1 MYLCIYFYATAGFF
15 KHFDILS
22 GRRVTTPCH
31 SFWQRTPKNF
41 RALCVKPNFHISQW
55 DCLWA
60 FYTKQHWIIIFKS
73 YHCIIFTVVI
83 PSFHPKR
90 QVIRA
95 KRTDKLLFT
104 SLLIF
109 RNGLLEIFKKLF
121 LKIKKL
127 INRSSSVLLAPITC
141 LLGGKKIDN

>member
-1 MYLCIYFYATAGFF
+1 MPLVSLKSLSSSNNLKGWHLYRAWKSWIDRFPRDECVINNHRIMHVFWICKQINFQVLSLHYIHSSYTFF
-15 KHFDILS
+15 
-22 GRRVTTPCH
+22 P
-31 SFWQRTPKNF
+31 
-41 RALCVKPNFHISQW
+41 
-55 DCLWA
+55 
-60 FYTKQHWIIIFKS
+60 
-73 YHCIIFTVVI
+73 
-83 PSFHPKR
+83 PKR

>member
-1 MYLCIYFYATAGFF
+1 MFGNIGKNNLFIVNFNNSFFFWCCYIQGWMYLCIYFYATAGFS

-41 RALCVKPNFHISQW
+41 RALCVKPNFHFSQW

-95 KRTDKLLFT
+95 KQTDKLLFT
-104 SLLIF
+104 NLLIL
-109 RNGLLEIFKKLF
+109 RNGLLEIFK
-121 LKIKKL
+121 
-127 INRSSSVLLAPITC
+127 
-141 LLGGKKIDN
+141 